1 MDNKRDEGFKIVP
14 TPQQLGNVKSV
25 NIGNMIYIY
34 KNKIVIKP
42 LKIVIMTEEEYKKI
56 SREDEILGEED
67 ET

>member
-1 MDNKRDEGFKIVP
+1 MDTKI
-14 TPQQLGNVKSV
+14 LGDVKSV

-56 SREDEILGEED
+56 SKEDEILEE
-67 ET
+67 